1 MSHLKLWCLEK
12 AALETIDS
20 QPSPGQEDSPRA
32 ALRPQQKQARA
43 EEGKAGDMQL
53 QHQTEM
59 LTQQLL
65 KLKQRQEDTE
75 EAAHERA
82 PLLSP
87 PAGTPQASPKG
98 GRRLSRDSSVSR
110 SPRSGIAG
118 STRGGFGVPA
128 PPANSPVAGPKSLKE
143 SSPQPAARCV
153 PTSTDPLQRTYGG
166 GLSGDKGL
174 ACALDM
180 VPSRQLLGLGDSDA
194 IPPYVPSPPKPELRS
209 DPLVPQSTEEIAGA
223 GAPLSHILGS
233 LSHAADEECWKLL
246 HDQLATMHQG
256 VQEFAKRSCP
266 TRPMRNGSGPPGLV
280 QDRRFK
286 LSLPAQAG
294 GRPAGQAGSFEP
306 PRLLRVPTLPV
317 QSTQRCPSRTSLQ
330 RQTSWHSPRTPI
342 TPHFPVEPTLAPAP
356 ATQPGL
362 QRQAPEQELQ
372 WQHSD
377 EDSKV
382 TLVMKPE
389 PVTVTEKIIP
399 DEPEETTQEPEL
411 SGTLPNFMPGPVTPS
426 PPAMQTL
433 PGPRPPLPPDP
444 APVPVPRK
452 VERFIPVQVPSVTTT
467 RFLPV
472 QRAVSATPQRPCI
485 ISCVGPPLA
494 PPGERGRPAGIVG
507 QPLQMLRASS
517 AGRVGCI
524 TTPAVTPPFST
535 PRSSHRVP
543 STPPNF
549 RPPQVMQVPQVA
561 PLTPRSDSR
570 PSRPTSNPN
579 LAVGPYVGGTC
590 VSGPMQA
597 GPLQPYGGQM
607 HAIPS
612 PRG

>member
-1 MSHLKLWCLEK
+1 
-12 AALETIDS
+12 
-20 QPSPGQEDSPRA
+20 
-32 ALRPQQKQARA
+32 
-43 EEGKAGDMQL
+43 
-53 QHQTEM
+53 
-59 LTQQLL
+59 
-65 KLKQRQEDTE
+65 
-75 EAAHERA
+75 
-82 PLLSP
+82 
-87 PAGTPQASPKG
+87 
-98 GRRLSRDSSVSR
+98 
-110 SPRSGIAG
+110 
-118 STRGGFGVPA
+118 
-128 PPANSPVAGPKSLKE
+128 
-143 SSPQPAARCV
+143 
-153 PTSTDPLQRTYGG
+153 
-166 GLSGDKGL
+166 
-174 ACALDM
+174 
-180 VPSRQLLGLGDSDA
+180 
-194 IPPYVPSPPKPELRS
+194 VPSPPKPELRS
-209 DPLVPQSTEEIAGA
+209 EPLVPQSTEEIAGA

-286 LSLPAQAG
+286 LSLPPQAG
-294 GRPAGQAGSFEP
+294 NRPAGQAGSFEP

-330 RQTSWHSPRTPI
+330 RQTSWHSPPRTPI

-411 SGTLPNFMPGPVTPS
+411 SRTLANFMPGPVTPS

-485 ISCVGPPLA
+485 ISVGPPLA

-579 LAVGPYVGGTC
+579 LVVGPY
-590 VSGPMQA
+590 
-597 GPLQPYGGQM
+597 
-607 HAIPS
+607 
-612 PRG
+612 